1 MPYAMV
7 PAGYRAVLIG
17 QTLTVQELGTF
28 APLEESSAE
37 GALFLARLDFESS
50 PPAESL
56 AQLEQALQD
65 AGVEHWP
72 GYEHVVYA
80 GTSEPVVYL
89 AWQKGFAWLPVIIG
103 LVLTVALPPLVGSL
117 IWWVLP
123 EDIKNL
129 ISSFI
134 DLGMMLIV
142 MVVMTQVMKP
152 LTAQEPPKKVAE
164 ARK

>member
-7 PAGYRAVLIG
+7 PTGYRAVLIG
-17 QTLTVQELGTF
+17 QTLTFHELGTF

-56 AQLEQALQD
+56 DQLEQAFQD

-80 GTSEPVVYL
+80 DVSAPAIYL
-89 AWQKGFAWLPVIIG
+89 AWQKGIAWLPVIIG

-117 IWWVLP
+117 IWWLLP

-142 MVVMTQVMKP
+142 LVVMIQIMKP
-152 LTAQEPPKKVAE
+152 LTAQEQPKKVAE